1 MSEVYIYI
9 LVMALTGFAIRVLP
23 LTLIQTE
30 IKNPLIK
37 SFLYYVPYI
46 TLADMTFPAIIQ
58 VTQTPLSGA
67 IALVIGIVL
76 SWFGANLFQVASS
89 CCLSVFVVELL
100 LL

>member
-9 LVMALTGFAIRVLP
+9 LVMALTSFAIRV
-23 LTLIQTE
+23 
-30 IKNPLIK
+30 
-37 SFLYYVPYI
+37 FPYI
-46 TLADMTFPAIIQ
+46 TLAVMIFPAIIQ